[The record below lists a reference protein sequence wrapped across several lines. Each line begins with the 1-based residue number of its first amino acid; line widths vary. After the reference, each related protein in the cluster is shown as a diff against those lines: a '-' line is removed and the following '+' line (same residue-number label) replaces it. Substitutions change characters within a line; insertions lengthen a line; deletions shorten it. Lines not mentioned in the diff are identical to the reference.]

1 MKVLLYDWSQRQG
14 CLYRRDIHDTFRTMG
29 ISFDSFQFDFEN
41 QQIEELGAIFDQAD
55 LSSYDCLFSVNY
67 FPELSNFCYQHN
79 LKYISWGY
87 DCPFNVR
94 NIEKTLGN
102 ACNYVFCFDRVQAES
117 YQRQGFDTV
126 YHLPL
131 GINVSR
137 YKKINPSAAQRKKYE
152 AQVSFIGS
160 LYEGQYPALKEICD
174 SYTKGYLEA
183 VINSQQQLY
192 GAYILNDAIESSMVQ
207 SMNQHFKE
215 LEPNTKFQLDKAGL
229 VHILDQ
235 ETSRRERL
243 LLLNLL
249 GKRFDM
255 AMYSYQN
262 YPMLQG
268 VRCCGTVDYFDEMPY
283 VFACSKVNLNISV
296 KGIQSGMPL
305 RTLDVMASGGFLLS
319 NYQQELVE
327 YFSYGEDMVV
337 YESMEDAVEKCYYYL
352 ENEGLRRQIAIN
364 GRKRVLEEHNLID
377 KIKVMFEVAGLEP
390 A

>member
-1 MKVLLYDWSQRQG
+1 MKVLLYDWSQKHG
-14 CLYRRDIHDTFRTMG
+14 CLYSRDIHETFQTMG
-29 ISFDSFQFDFEN
+29 IQFDSFQFDFEN
-41 QQIEELGAIFDQAD
+41 QEITELEAFFENTDVAV
-55 LSSYDCLFSVNY
+55 YDCLFSINY
-67 FPELSNFCYQHN
+67 FPELSNLCYRYD

-94 NIEKTLGN
+94 NIEQTLGN
-102 ACNYVFCFDRVQAES
+102 PCNYVFCFDRIQAET
-117 YQRQGFDTV
+117 YQKQGFDTV

-137 YKKINPSAAQRKKYE
+137 YKKINPSAAQRKKYA
-152 AQVSFIGS
+152 AQISFIGS

-174 SYTKGYLEA
+174 SYTKGYLDA

-192 GAYILNDAIESSMVQ
+192 GAYILNDVVDDSFVQ

-215 LEPNTKFQLDKAGL
+215 LDADTKFQLDKPGL

-243 LLLNLL
+243 VLLNLL
-249 GKRFDM
+249 GKRFDT
-255 AMYSYQN
+255 AMYSYQD

-268 VRCCGTVDYFDEMPY
+268 VQCRGTVNYFDEMPY
-283 VFACSKVNLNISV
+283 VFACSKINLNISV

-352 ENEGLRRQIAIN
+352 ENEELRHQIADN
-364 GRKRVLEEHNLID
+364 GRKRVFAEHNLVD
-377 KIKVMFEVAGLEP
+377 KIKIMFEVAGVGLV
-390 A
+390 

>member
-1 MKVLLYDWSQRQG
+1 MKVLLYDWSPQRG
-14 CLYRRDIHDTFRTMG
+14 NLYSRDIRDTFRDMG
-29 ISFDSFQFDFEN
+29 ISFEPFQFDFEN
-41 QQIEELGAIFDQAD
+41 QKISELEMLFSEVDTAI
-55 LSSYDCLFSVNY
+55 YDCCFSVNY
-67 FPELSNFCYQHN
+67 FPELSNFCYRHN

-94 NIEKTLGN
+94 NIEETLGN
-102 ACNYVFCFDRVQAES
+102 SCNFIFCFDRMQARG
-117 YQRQGFDTV
+117 YQRQGFDNV

-137 YKKINPSAAQRKKYE
+137 YKKINPSAEQRKKYA

-160 LYEGQYPALKEICD
+160 LYEGQYSALKEICD

-192 GAYILNDAIESSMVQ
+192 GAYILNDVVSPALVQ
-207 SMNQHFKE
+207 RMNDHFKE
-215 LEPNTKFQLDKAGL
+215 LDSTTKFQLDKPGL

-249 GKRFDM
+249 GKRFDTV
-255 AMYSYQN
+255 MYSYQD

-268 VRCCGTVDYFDEMPY
+268 VKCRGTVDYFDEMPY
-283 VFACSKVNLNISV
+283 VFASSKINLNISV

-337 YESMEDAVEKCYYYL
+337 YESMEDAIEKCYYYL
-352 ENEGLRRQIAIN
+352 ENEELRRQIAEN
-364 GRKRVLEEHNLID
+364 GRKRVLEEHNLVD
-377 KIKVMFEVAGLEP
+377 KIKAMLEVAEIGF
-390 A
+390 